1 MLITE
6 SLIRAALP
14 LCRDPST
21 WATALSAAAAR
32 FEIDSAPRIA
42 SFLAQTGH
50 ESGQFNRL
58 VESLVYSTPQRLMT
72 VWPKRFP
79 TLASAAPYVRNEQ
92 RLANFVYANRMGNG
106 DAQSGDGYKY
116 RGRGLIQVTGRSNY
130 QGCGKALGLDLL
142 NDPDLLLQPR
152 NAALSA
158 GWFWSSRG
166 LNALAD
172 DRTDDN
178 DLEDFTAITKA
189 INGGTQGL
197 KERFALFKAVESKL
211 G

>member
-1 MLITE
+1 MKITE
-6 SLIRAALP
+6 NLLRAALP
-14 LCRDPST
+14 LCRDPAT
-21 WATALSAAAAR
+21 WATALAAAATR
-32 FEIDSAPRIA
+32 YDIDTAARIA

-50 ESGQFNRL
+50 ESGQFNRI
-58 VESLVYSTPQRLMT
+58 VESLVYSTAQRLMT

-79 TLASAAPYVRNEQ
+79 TPASAAPYVRNEQ
-92 RLANFVYANRMGNG
+92 RLANFVYANRIGNG
-106 DAQSGDGYKY
+106 DVQSGDGYKY

-130 QGCGKALGLDLL
+130 QACGKVLGLDLL
-142 NDPDLLLQPR
+142 DNPDLLLQPR

-158 GWFWSSRG
+158 AWFWDSRG

-197 KERFALFKAVESKL
+197 KERFALFKAIEGKL
-211 G
+211 A